1 MAEYLDINGVHTWF
15 DEVGDGDPAVLLHGG
30 LTDSQEF
37 ALTTPALA
45 AEFHT
50 YLPERRGHGHT
61 PDVDGPFSYD
71 LMADDT
77 IAFLEATIER
87 AAHLVGHSDGAN
99 VALLVALKRPDLVR
113 RLVLISANFHHDGLV
128 PGAIVVDHV
137 MGMVANQYAAVSPDG
152 AEHLP
157 IVGAKVA
164 RMFAEEPTLTVADLA
179 GVRAR
184 TLVMC
189 ADDDAVTLEHTVAL
203 YRGIPRSELAVVPGT
218 SHVLVLEKPELCN
231 KLIVDFL
238 TTDAPPTFWPLRR
251 LDLLHD
257 PAGYAH
263 GAGAGRVATPGNGVG
278 VRHAHL
284 ALEAVGV
291 AEEEAEDRAEVG
303 DELVGRAPGD
313 EPVADLLERLERR
326 GLQRQVVEPA
336 PPEHRRLAVGLGVAD
351 HLEHV
356 ELRVRADVD
365 DRHAHL
371 AGVLAGGQPVVSPTS
386 ALEHLG
392 VERVQPVGV
401 VGEDGHVVEP
411 VGEHRSHLRVG

>member
-15 DEVGDGDPAVLLHGG
+15 DEVGDGDPVVLLHGG

-61 PDVDGPFSYD
+61 ADVDGPFSYD

-128 PGAIVVDHV
+128 PGAVVVDHV
-137 MGMVANQYAAVSPDG
+137 MGMVANHYAAVSPDG

-157 IVGAKVA
+157 IVGAKVG

-238 TTDAPPTFWPLRR
+238 TTDAPPTFWPVRR

-257 PAGYAH
+257 PAG
-263 GAGAGRVATPGNGVG
+263 
-278 VRHAHL
+278 
-284 ALEAVGV
+284 
-291 AEEEAEDRAEVG
+291 
-303 DELVGRAPGD
+303 
-313 EPVADLLERLERR
+313 
-326 GLQRQVVEPA
+326 
-336 PPEHRRLAVGLGVAD
+336 
-351 HLEHV
+351 
-356 ELRVRADVD
+356 
-365 DRHAHL
+365 
-371 AGVLAGGQPVVSPTS
+371 
-386 ALEHLG
+386 
-392 VERVQPVGV
+392 
-401 VGEDGHVVEP
+401 
-411 VGEHRSHLRVG
+411 

>member
-1 MAEYLDINGVHTWF
+1 VAEYLDVNGVHTWF
-15 DEVGDGDPAVLLHGG
+15 DEVGDGDPVVLLHGG

-37 ALTTPALA
+37 ALITPAIA
-45 AEFHT
+45 AEFRT

-61 PDVDGPFSYD
+61 PDVDGPISYD

-77 IAFLEATIER
+77 IAFLEATVER

-128 PGAIVVDHV
+128 PGAIEVDHL
-137 MGMVANQYAAVSPDG
+137 MGMVAGHYAAVSPDG

-157 IVGAKVA
+157 IVGAKVG
-164 RMFAEEPTLTVADLA
+164 RMFDEEPTLTVADLA

-218 SHVLVLEKPELCN
+218 SHVLVLEKPELCH

-251 LDLLHD
+251 SELLHD
-257 PAGYAH
+257 PAG
-263 GAGAGRVATPGNGVG
+263 
-278 VRHAHL
+278 
-284 ALEAVGV
+284 
-291 AEEEAEDRAEVG
+291 
-303 DELVGRAPGD
+303 
-313 EPVADLLERLERR
+313 
-326 GLQRQVVEPA
+326 
-336 PPEHRRLAVGLGVAD
+336 
-351 HLEHV
+351 
-356 ELRVRADVD
+356 
-365 DRHAHL
+365 
-371 AGVLAGGQPVVSPTS
+371 
-386 ALEHLG
+386 
-392 VERVQPVGV
+392 
-401 VGEDGHVVEP
+401 
-411 VGEHRSHLRVG
+411 